1 MAKQKAYKMAYKKA
15 PMGMVYVITD
25 CTGCRQGRQN
35 GYTSISSAQ
44 GAATRMERKL
54 WAIYDMWNDANMEP
68 RMKWQCKNVVY
79 RIELAPM
86 VDYNPMA

>member
-1 MAKQKAYKMAYKKA
+1 MAKQKAYKIA
-15 PMGMVYVITD
+15 PVGMVYVITD

-54 WAIYDMWNDANMEP
+54 WAIYDARNDANMGP
-68 RMKWQCKNVVY
+68 SNKRMLDNWVVY
-79 RIELAPM
+79 KIELAPM
-86 VDYNPMA
+86 ADYNPMA